1 MKPLFRTTFRGECP
15 NRLKSDFLSIT
26 VLFLLLLFGATC
38 CLAAQ
43 PNLVV
48 ILADDLGWMDINPT
62 AELATG
68 TSVDQQFYETP
79 HLNDLAKEGVSFSR
93 CYSMPLCSPS
103 RATMLTGRN
112 GATFGFNNAA
122 GMRSAKWT
130 YALKG
135 MTPPGDYQMHD
146 RVAGTSPRF
155 PVAGAIGNYALP
167 NGLPDSKGQKLYALP
182 DMLQEHR
189 CAFLGKWHVGGNN
202 VEGHRPQDFGFE
214 AIAYEDEGWS
224 KYGKGMRQKWHHPGP
239 PEKENYLTDDLT
251 ALSTDWIRNHVKEQP
266 EKPFLLYLAHFAV
279 HGPIEAK
286 PEDVAYFSAKK
297 TRGWNGQDNPA
308 YAGMIRSL
316 DDSVGAIRATL
327 KELGVAD
334 NTILVFT
341 SDNGGQTG
349 KKGEHWTSNTPLR
362 GQKAQTFEGG
372 IRVPMMIHVPG
383 GKSHWVDTPVALQ
396 DVAPTLVALSGGEP
410 PEKVQSQWTGKSLVP
425 LLENRPADFA
435 KRPVFIHEP
444 YYRPDQLT
452 KGTPYLTPSTV
463 MIEDRYKLIAY
474 HDGTMRLYDI
484 PKDISEQN
492 DLSASMPE
500 RVEAMKKQIMQWRI
514 KNIPARYDTSANA
527 AYNPKSK
534 QAHPEPQGELFV
546 R

>member
-167 NGLPDSKGQKLYALP
+167 NGLPDSKGQKLYA
-182 DMLQEHR
+182 
-189 CAFLGKWHVGGNN
+189 
-202 VEGHRPQDFGFE
+202 
-214 AIAYEDEGWS
+214 
-224 KYGKGMRQKWHHPGP
+224 
-239 PEKENYLTDDLT
+239 
-251 ALSTDWIRNHVKEQP
+251 
-266 EKPFLLYLAHFAV
+266 
-279 HGPIEAK
+279 
-286 PEDVAYFSAKK
+286 
-297 TRGWNGQDNPA
+297 
-308 YAGMIRSL
+308 
-316 DDSVGAIRATL
+316 
-327 KELGVAD
+327 
-334 NTILVFT
+334 
-341 SDNGGQTG
+341 
-349 KKGEHWTSNTPLR
+349 
-362 GQKAQTFEGG
+362 
-372 IRVPMMIHVPG
+372 
-383 GKSHWVDTPVALQ
+383 
-396 DVAPTLVALSGGEP
+396 
-410 PEKVQSQWTGKSLVP
+410 
-425 LLENRPADFA
+425 
-435 KRPVFIHEP
+435 
-444 YYRPDQLT
+444 
-452 KGTPYLTPSTV
+452 
-463 MIEDRYKLIAY
+463 
-474 HDGTMRLYDI
+474 
-484 PKDISEQN
+484 
-492 DLSASMPE
+492 
-500 RVEAMKKQIMQWRI
+500 
-514 KNIPARYDTSANA
+514 
-527 AYNPKSK
+527 
-534 QAHPEPQGELFV
+534 
-546 R
+546 